1 MTKLSI
7 KLLVF
12 DQSKQTESMAKE
24 TLSPRG
30 FDIITA
36 SSMALAVFLARKNF
50 PSVIVSGAS
59 ENKGDELAF
68 LTEIKS
74 DPDLDQ
80 IPFVLVLPKED
91 LQTRQKAL
99 QMGAAKI
106 LTQPLSSAKFMAELS
121 PFLVELK
128 DERPEETS
136 E

>member
-1 MTKLSI
+1 M
-7 KLLVF
+7 F

-50 PSVIVSGAS
+50 PSLIVSGTS
-59 ENKGDELAF
+59 ENKDDDLAF
-68 LTEIKS
+68 LTEIKA
-74 DPDLDQ
+74 DPDLDH

-91 LQTRQKAL
+91 PQTRQKAL
-99 QMGAAKI
+99 QLGATKI
-106 LTQPLSSAKFMAELS
+106 LTQPLSAAKFIAELC